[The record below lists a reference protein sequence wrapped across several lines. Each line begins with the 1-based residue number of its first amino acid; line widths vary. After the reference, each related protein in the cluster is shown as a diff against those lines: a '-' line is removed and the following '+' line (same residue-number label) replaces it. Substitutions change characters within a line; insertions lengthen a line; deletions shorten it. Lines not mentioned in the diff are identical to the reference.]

1 VRCLEAGTSTFGPL
15 FEHPTTD
22 YDFLIELDPRAVSR
36 YWQGL
41 HAAPSVWNPSGYAN
55 LADGGEDGEAVRV
68 AFNPAE
74 LYFRD
79 LQTVYGDTMELF
91 YDVHGG
97 TTIGGVW
104 NPSVAGTERHAWR
117 VFLGFSSLPVA
128 SGAQQKK
135 EKPSVTFNA
144 EGVLVEIERMGEGLV
159 TKITVR
165 E

>member
-1 VRCLEAGTSTFGPL
+1 L
-15 FEHPTTD
+15 
-22 YDFLIELDPRAVSR
+22 AVTR
-36 YWQGL
+36 YWQGMR
-41 HAAPSVWNPSGYAN
+41 ASPSVWNPSGYAN
-55 LADGGEDGEAVRV
+55 LANGTDDGPVRV

-74 LYFRD
+74 QFFRD

-91 YDVHGG
+91 YDVYGG

-104 NPSVAGTERHAWR
+104 NPSVVGNERHGWR
-117 VFLGFSSLPVA
+117 VFLGFTSLPLA
-128 SGAQQKK
+128 SSTQQKK

-144 EGVLVEIERMGEGLV
+144 AGVLAEIERIGEGLV